1 MSTADAP
8 HLPDALVAYLER
20 FARGEFWESHEAL
33 EAAWRAN
40 RSGFYKGLI
49 LLASAFVHV
58 GRGNAHGIG
67 AQLAKA
73 ERELAPYAPA
83 YLGLDVAAL
92 LAVARRGQRLARTH
106 RAAGPAEWRRLLPA
120 PRLRVE
126 PARIRGDEPELRGRR
141 PEG

>member
-1 MSTADAP
+1 MPSPTAP
-8 HLPDALVAYLER
+8 QPPDALVAFVEL
-20 FARGEFWESHEAL
+20 FARGEFWEGHEAL

-58 GRGNAHGIG
+58 GRGNAHGVG

-83 YLGLDVAAL
+83 YLGIDVAAL
-92 LAVARRGQRLARTH
+92 LEVARRGQALARAH
-106 RAAGPAEWRRLLPA
+106 PRAGTEAWRRLLPA
-120 PRLRVE
+120 PRIVIER
-126 PARIRGDEPELRGRR
+126 ARIRGNEAELRDGA
-141 PEG
+141 